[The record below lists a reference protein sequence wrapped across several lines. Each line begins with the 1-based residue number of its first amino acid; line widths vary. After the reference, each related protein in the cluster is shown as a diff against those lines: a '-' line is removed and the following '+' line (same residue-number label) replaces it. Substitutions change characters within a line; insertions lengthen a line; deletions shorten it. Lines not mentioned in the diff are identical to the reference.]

1 MSQPSSKSTSTVT
14 FRLSKAELVLV
25 FITMLWGGTFLLVHN
40 VMTVSGPM
48 FFVGLRFAAAAL
60 FVAVVSARALPG
72 LTFTELKAGML
83 IGVSIMLG
91 YGLQTMGLQTI
102 SSSQS
107 AFITALYVPFV
118 PLLQWLVLGRR
129 PGLMPSIGICLAFI
143 GLMLLAGPEGGSLHF
158 SEGELVTLVS
168 AVAIAGEII
177 LISRYAGQVD
187 VRRVTVVQ
195 LATASLLAFLMI
207 VPTQERIPD
216 FSWLLLTSAVGL
228 GAMSAVIQVA
238 MNWAQKSV
246 SPTRA
251 TLIYAGE
258 PVWAGIVG
266 RLAGE
271 RLPGVA
277 LLGGLL
283 IVIAVVV
290 SELKVRRPREAD
302 ADAAQDV
309 QNSGERQAGL

>member
-1 MSQPSSKSTSTVT
+1 M
-14 FRLSKAELVLV
+14 A
-25 FITMLWGGTFLLVHN
+25 
-40 VMTVSGPM
+40 
-48 FFVGLRFAAAAL
+48 
-60 FVAVVSARALPG
+60 
-72 LTFTELKAGML
+72 
-83 IGVSIMLG
+83 
-91 YGLQTMGLQTI
+91 
-102 SSSQS
+102 
-107 AFITALYVPFV
+107 TALTK
-118 PLLQWLVLGRR
+118 
-129 PGLMPSIGICLAFI
+129 
-143 GLMLLAGPEGGSLHF
+143 
-158 SEGELVTLVS
+158 VTS
-168 AVAIAGEII
+168 
-177 LISRYAGQVD
+177 SP
-187 VRRVTVVQ
+187 
-195 LATASLLAFLMI
+195 SLLAFLMI

-302 ADAAQDV
+302 AAQDV